1 MNELALFN
9 DLFGD
14 FADDGYMMPSIN
26 LKKVFQAPKVDIKE
40 DSGTYTL
47 QMDLP
52 GKTDKDVKIEL
63 NHNVLTISSEKSED
77 KKEEKSEKK
86 EDGKWLVKER
96 SYQKFSRSFTLPD
109 DVEAEKV
116 AAEVKNGVLTVTM
129 PRKALPAP
137 KRIAI
142 KSA

>member
-26 LKKVFQAPKVDIKE
+26 LKKVFQAPKVDIKK
-40 DSGTYTL
+40 DSGAYTL

>member
-14 FADDGYMMPSIN
+14 FADDRYMMPSIN
-26 LKKVFQAPKVDIKE
+26 LKKVFQVPKVDIKE
-40 DSGTYTL
+40 DSNAYTL
-47 QMDLP
+47 KMDMP
-52 GKTDKDVKIEL
+52 GKTDKDVNIEL
-63 NHNVLTISSEKSED
+63 NHNVLTISSEN
-77 KKEEKSEKK
+77 KKENEEKSEKK
-86 EDGKWLVKER
+86 EEGKWLVKER
-96 SYQKFSRSFTLPD
+96 SFQKFSRSFTLPE

-116 AAEVKNGVLTVTM
+116 SAEVKNGVLTVTM

-142 KSA
+142 KSV

>member
-40 DSGTYTL
+40 DSGAYTL

-129 PRKALPAP
+129 PRKAFPAP

>member
-26 LKKVFQAPKVDIKE
+26 WKKVFQAPKVDIKE

-77 KKEEKSEKK
+77 KKEEKSGKK

>member
-26 LKKVFQAPKVDIKE
+26 LKKAFQTPKVDVKE
-40 DSGTYTL
+40 ESGAYTL
-47 QMDLP
+47 NMDLP

-63 NHNVLTISSEKSED
+63 NHNVLTISSEKKNEKD
-77 KKEEKSEKK
+77 EKSEKK
-86 EDGKWLVKER
+86 EEGKWLVKER
-96 SYQKFSRSFTLPD
+96 SYQKFSRSFTLPE

-116 AAEVKNGVLTVTM
+116 SAEVKNGVLTVTM
-129 PRKALPAP
+129 PRKALPEP

>member
-14 FADDGYMMPSIN
+14 FVDDGYMMPSIN
-26 LKKVFQAPKVDIKE
+26 LKKAFQTPKVDVKE
-40 DSGTYTL
+40 ESGAYTL
-47 QMDLP
+47 KMDLP

-63 NHNVLTISSEKSED
+63 NHNVLTISSEKKNEKD
-77 KKEEKSEKK
+77 EKSEKK
-86 EDGKWLVKER
+86 EEGKWLVKER
-96 SYQKFSRSFTLPD
+96 SYQKFSRSFTLPE

-116 AAEVKNGVLTVTM
+116 SAEVKNGVLTVTM
-129 PRKALPAP
+129 PRKALPEP

>member
-40 DSGTYTL
+40 NSDAYTL

-137 KRIAI
+137 KRISI

>member
-14 FADDGYMMPSIN
+14 FADDRYMMPSIN

-40 DSGTYTL
+40 DSGAYTL
-47 QMDLP
+47 KMDMP
-52 GKTDKDVKIEL
+52 GKTDKDVNIEL
-63 NHNVLTISSEKSED
+63 NHNVLTISSED
-77 KKEEKSEKK
+77 KKEKEEKSEKK

-96 SYQKFSRSFTLPD
+96 SFQKFSRSFTLPE
-109 DVEAEKV
+109 DVESEKV

-129 PRKALPAP
+129 PRKSLPAP
-137 KRIAI
+137 KRISI